1 MPLFH
6 FNLADHVRDPD
17 LEGTELG
24 SAEEARIQAIIF
36 AGEYLRDNPGL
47 VEDGEV
53 FRVEVTDA
61 QSTALFT
68 VQIELIEQ
76 RATDL
81 N

>member
-17 LEGTELG
+17 LEGTELA
-24 SAEEARIQAIIF
+24 STDEARVQAIIF

-47 VEDGEV
+47 IDGGEV
-53 FRVEVTDA
+53 FRVEVTDD
-61 QSTALFT
+61 QSAALFA
-68 VQIELIEQ
+68 VQIEMIEQ
-76 RATDL
+76 NTDL